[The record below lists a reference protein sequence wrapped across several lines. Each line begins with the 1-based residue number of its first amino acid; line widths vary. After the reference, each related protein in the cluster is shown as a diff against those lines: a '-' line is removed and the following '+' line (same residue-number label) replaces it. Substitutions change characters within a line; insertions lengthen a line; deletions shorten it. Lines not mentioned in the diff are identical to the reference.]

1 MQRITGILM
10 IISACTAMGF
20 RLGMD
25 MENRLKS
32 LREIQRMMGMLK
44 GEIQYAATPLREAF
58 EVLAERME
66 QPFCEYLQKTAA
78 DMELRDG
85 KTIAAI
91 LEDNAQ
97 MLYGKSGLK
106 TADIKSLVRAGARL
120 GYLDTEMQIRTI
132 DLYLEELE
140 KECRLAQEEYQGKV
154 KVYRCLGF
162 MGGLFAAV
170 IFL

>member
-1 MQRITGILM
+1 MWRMMGFLLIIT
-10 IISACTAMGF
+10 ACTAIGF
-20 RLGMD
+20 RSGMD
-25 MENRLKS
+25 VENRLKS

-44 GEIQYAATPLREAF
+44 GEIQYAATPLQEAF
-58 EVLAERME
+58 EMLALRME
-66 QPFCEYLQKTAA
+66 QPFNGYLKKTAA
-78 DMELRDG
+78 DMELKDG
-85 KTIAAI
+85 RTIAAI
-91 LEDNAQ
+91 LEDNSR
-97 MLYGKSGLK
+97 MVYSKSGLK
-106 TADIKSLVRAGARL
+106 PADIKSLIRAGARL

-140 KECRLAQEEYQGKV
+140 KECRLAEEEYQGKV

>member
-1 MQRITGILM
+1 MWRMMGVFIIIT
-10 IISACTAMGF
+10 ACTAIGF
-20 RLGMD
+20 RFGMD
-25 MENRLKS
+25 VENRLSS

-44 GEIQYAATPLREAF
+44 GEIQYAATPLKEAF
-58 EVLAERME
+58 EVLALRME
-66 QPFCEYLQKTAA
+66 QPFSGYLKKTAA
-78 DMELRDG
+78 DMELKDG
-85 KTIAAI
+85 RTIAAI

-97 MLYGKSGLK
+97 MIYRNTGLRP
-106 TADIKSLVRAGARL
+106 ADIKSLIRAGARL
-120 GYLDTEMQIRTI
+120 GYLDTEMQIRTM

-140 KECRLAQEEYQGKV
+140 KECQLAQEEYQGKV